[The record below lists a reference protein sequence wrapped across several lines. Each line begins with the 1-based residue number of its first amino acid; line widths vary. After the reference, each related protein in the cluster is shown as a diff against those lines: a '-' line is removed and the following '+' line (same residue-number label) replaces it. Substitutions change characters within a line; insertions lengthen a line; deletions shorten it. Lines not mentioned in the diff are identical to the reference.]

1 MRLGLGFGG
10 FDTISIY
17 IEKEEDREKYGLLF
31 SLIKMDIYIQIYL
44 SYTIIQTLFPIVIQT
59 NSKLDSN
66 SILYYNSN

>member
-10 FDTISIY
+10 FDTIY

-66 SILYYNSN
+66 SILYNSN